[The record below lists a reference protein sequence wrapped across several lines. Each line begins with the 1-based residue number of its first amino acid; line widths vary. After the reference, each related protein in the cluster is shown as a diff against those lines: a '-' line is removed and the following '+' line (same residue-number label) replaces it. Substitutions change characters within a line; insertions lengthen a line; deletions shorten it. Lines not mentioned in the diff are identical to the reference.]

1 MASNKLLKLHLPI
14 NLCNENQTVLIIETV
29 LISIMFLKLPLYW
42 SYNRVIQKIFNT
54 VLIIESVLIIETKE
68 YLSGTVTT

>member
-1 MASNKLLKLHLPI
+1 
-14 NLCNENQTVLIIETV
+14 
-29 LISIMFLKLPLYW
+29 MFLKLPLYW

-68 YLSGTVTT
+68 YIPTIFEDEYRPPTKEETQFVDF